1 MPYSLAG
8 VPRQSP
14 IVVGSHGCLKNRED
28 RARFVHDLKM
38 SVDVLKPSAI
48 LVYGTDSYGV
58 LTTPSSL
65 AYPSRSLRVR
75 CIRGL
80 VMPMSAK
87 TESGLA
93 RSAPSKGRG
102 FAENVEV
109 LKSAFDYPDGL
120 DWSLRKGKRL
130 ASIEAD
136 DSVAVATMFAGMA
149 SQGFVSEIVN
159 DRGYRRKLV
168 DGTIVGLRIVTS
180 SEGSPA
186 VDFNIAGENHV
197 HIIHS

>member
-1 MPYSLAG
+1 
-8 VPRQSP
+8 
-14 IVVGSHGCLKNRED
+14 
-28 RARFVHDLKM
+28 
-38 SVDVLKPSAI
+38 
-48 LVYGTDSYGV
+48 
-58 LTTPSSL
+58 
-65 AYPSRSLRVR
+65 
-75 CIRGL
+75 
-80 VMPMSAK
+80 MPMSAK

-130 ASIEAD
+130 ASIETD
-136 DSVAVATMFAGMA
+136 DPVAVATMFAGMA

-159 DRGYRRKLV
+159 DRGYRRRLA
-168 DGTIVGLRIVTS
+168 DGTMVGLRVVTS

-186 VDFNIAGENHV
+186 VDRNIVGENHV
-197 HIIHS
+197 RKIHFNPPLHVRDGAAPRPTL

>member
-1 MPYSLAG
+1 
-8 VPRQSP
+8 
-14 IVVGSHGCLKNRED
+14 
-28 RARFVHDLKM
+28 
-38 SVDVLKPSAI
+38 
-48 LVYGTDSYGV
+48 
-58 LTTPSSL
+58 
-65 AYPSRSLRVR
+65 
-75 CIRGL
+75 
-80 VMPMSAK
+80 MPMSAK

-130 ASIEAD
+130 ASIGAD